1 MPRKKKNSKEVL
13 NENIEIDGKIAS
25 NKPTALEQIWGSDGL
40 STYGTMDIDV
50 YTAKLNDMLIV
61 DLQNH
66 ARDVGL
72 RPDVEPH
79 VLRQRLLSEFS
90 RHVESFKSSQGTVI
104 QSLPSSVPKNIHKI
118 LREGA

>member
-1 MPRKKKNSKEVL
+1 MPRKKKNSKELL
-13 NENIEIDGKIAS
+13 NEAIEIDGKIAA

-40 STYGTMDIDV
+40 SKYGTMDPDV
-50 YTAKLNDMLIV
+50 YATKLNDMLPV

-79 VLRQRLLSEFS
+79 ILRERLMSEFL
-90 RHVESFKSSQGTVI
+90 RHVASFKSGQVNVANS
-104 QSLPSSVPKNIHKI
+104 PKSVPQKIHKI

>member
-1 MPRKKKNSKEVL
+1 MPKQKRNSKELL
-13 NENIEIDGKIAS
+13 NKNIEIDGKIAA

-40 STYGTMDIDV
+40 SKYGTMDLDV
-50 YTAKLNDMLIV
+50 YTAKLNDMLPV

-79 VLRQRLLSEFS
+79 LLRDRLINEFL
-90 RHVESFKSSQGTVI
+90 RHVASFKSGQVETSKVQSSIPKTV
-104 QSLPSSVPKNIHKI
+104 HKI

>member
-40 STYGTMDIDV
+40 SKYGTMDMDV
-50 YTAKLNDMLIV
+50 YTAKLDDMLPV

-66 ARDVGL
+66 ARDIGL
-72 RPDVEPH
+72 RPDAEPH
-79 VLRQRLLSEFS
+79 VLRERLMNEFL
-90 RHVESFKSSQGTVI
+90 RHIASFKSGQVQVTAS
-104 QSLPSSVPKNIHKI
+104 SPSSVPKNIHKI

>member
-1 MPRKKKNSKEVL
+1 MPRKKKTSKEVL
-13 NENIEIDGKIAS
+13 NQNIEIDGKIAS

-40 STYGTMDIDV
+40 SKYGTMDVDV
-50 YTAKLNDMLIV
+50 YTAKLNDMLPV

-66 ARDVGL
+66 ARDIGL

-79 VLRQRLLSEFS
+79 ILRERLVGEFL
-90 RHVESFKSSQGTVI
+90 RHIASFKSGQINVASA
-104 QSLPSSVPKNIHKI
+104 PSSVPKNIHKI

>member
-1 MPRKKKNSKEVL
+1 MPRKKQTSKEAL
-13 NENIEIDGKIAS
+13 NQNIEIDGKIAA

-40 STYGTMDIDV
+40 SKYGTMDLKV
-50 YTAKLNDMLIV
+50 YTAKLNDMLPV

-72 RPDVEPH
+72 RPDVESH
-79 VLRQRLLSEFS
+79 ILKERLVNEFL
-90 RHVESFKSSQGTVI
+90 RHVASFKSGQVNTAS
-104 QSLPSSVPKNIHKI
+104 SPSSVPKNVHRI

>member
-1 MPRKKKNSKEVL
+1 MPKKKKTSKEVL
-13 NENIEIDGKIAS
+13 NENVEIEGKIAS

-40 STYGTMDIDV
+40 SIYGTMDLDV
-50 YTAKLNDMLIV
+50 YTAKLNDMLPV

-72 RPDVEPH
+72 RPDAETH
-79 VLRQRLLSEFS
+79 LLRERLINEFQ
-90 RHVESFKSSQGTVI
+90 RHVASFKSGHVSV
-104 QSLPSSVPKNIHKI
+104 SSAPSSVPKSIHKI

>member
-1 MPRKKKNSKEVL
+1 MPRTKKTSKEVL

-40 STYGTMDIDV
+40 SKYGTMDMLV
-50 YTAKLNDMLIV
+50 YSAKLNDMLPV

-66 ARDVGL
+66 ARDIGL
-72 RPDVEPH
+72 RPDVETH
-79 VLRQRLLSEFS
+79 LLKERLIGEFLRHLA
-90 RHVESFKSSQGTVI
+90 SFKSGQVEVSKSQ
-104 QSLPSSVPKNIHKI
+104 PSSVPKNVHKI

>member
-1 MPRKKKNSKEVL
+1 MPRKKKTSKEVL
-13 NENIEIDGKIAS
+13 NKNIEIDGKIAS

-40 STYGTMDIDV
+40 SKYGTMDLDI
-50 YTAKLNDMLIV
+50 YTAKLNDMLPV

-72 RPDVEPH
+72 RPDAEPH
-79 VLRQRLLSEFS
+79 LLRERLVNEFL
-90 RHVESFKSSQGTVI
+90 RHVASFKSGQVNVTSA
-104 QSLPSSVPKNIHKI
+104 PSSVPKNINKI